1 MEFFVFPRRK
11 KNWSLSVL
19 YTLVCLVIFMADY
32 DYKRKGKKAPSSMT
46 DLLTSLH
53 PLPYHVLLIL
63 MVVFIFLGMSWR
75 FSFNNVCVT
84 KPLGIMG
91 SRIMGWA
98 LLRAMPLLLMGI
110 LHCLAS
116 PQVSKFKS
124 QYFLAMDA
132 HNNISRHDC
141 CSSFSFSFMN
151 SGSFTPW
158 ALAALIVLLLFM
170 AKYQIK
176 IWFF

>member
-1 MEFFVFPRRK
+1 
-11 KNWSLSVL
+11 
-19 YTLVCLVIFMADY
+19 MAMAEY
-32 DYKRKGKKAPSSMT
+32 EYKRKGKKASYSSMI

-53 PLPYHVLLIL
+53 RLPYHVLLIL
-63 MVVFIFLGMSWR
+63 VVVFIFLGMSWG
-75 FSFNNVCVT
+75 FSFNNVGVK

-110 LHCLAS
+110 FHCLAS

-124 QYFLAMDA
+124 EYFMAMDA
-132 HNNISRHDC
+132 HNNISRDDC
-141 CSSFSFSFMN
+141 CSSFSFKN
-151 SGSFTPW
+151 SVSRSFTPW

>member
-124 QYFLAMDA
+124 EYFMAMDA
-132 HNNISRHDC
+132 HNNISRDDC
-141 CSSFSFSFMN
+141 CSSFSFKN

-170 AKYQIK
+170 AKYHIK